1 MFSAHVGVFLSDEYP
16 AYEKDTWFPIKAI
29 HDITFKWRIKKNGLL
44 EIIAEPFAVR
54 ATALFAAKNM
64 YTSVIYY
71 LLRKQIDILDAGSAF
86 YAPSF
91 TSENP
96 RDYHHTVEDTFCWTK
111 KYLGGGV
118 GISVYEIERS
128 FDEYNQFD
136 LPMRIGNMTAIRTD
150 MPFDFS
156 NIVFS
161 PFIYDEFSQPLIH
174 RILTAVN
181 SYDEG
186 FAMTVY
192 CGILELLAGDGEPK
206 PKEITDEIDILINN
220 VQESNL
226 SKEHQDEL
234 IGFLTQGK
242 KASSRQRCKALIRKY
257 AKEKY
262 GEYKAIDIFNNA
274 YGLRSSYSHGNESS
288 VLSNSKAAY
297 MLLVVL
303 DVLGGYMR
311 DRQQTQ

>member
-54 ATALFAAKNM
+54 ATALYAAKNM

-71 LLRKQIDILDAGSAF
+71 LLRKQINILDAGSEF
-86 YAPSF
+86 YAQSLI
-91 TSENP
+91 TGDST
-96 RDYHHTVEDTFCWTK
+96 DYHQTVEDTFCWTQ

-118 GISVYEIERS
+118 GISVYEIEKS
-128 FDEYNQFD
+128 FDEYNKYD
-136 LPMRIGNMTAIRTD
+136 LPMRIGNITTSRSN
-150 MPFDFS
+150 MPFNFS
-156 NIVFS
+156 NIGYS
-161 PFIYDEFSQPLIH
+161 PFTYDEFSQPLIH

-192 CGILELLAGDGEPK
+192 CGILELLAEVGEPK
-206 PKEITDEIDILINN
+206 PKEITDEIDELIIH

-226 SKEHQDEL
+226 SKEYQNEL
-234 IGFLTQGK
+234 IGFLIQGK
-242 KASSRQRCKALIRKY
+242 NASSRQRCKALIKKY

-262 GEYKAIDIFNNA
+262 GEYKAVDIFNNA

-288 VLSNSKAAY
+288 VLYNSKAAY

-311 DRQQTQ
+311 DKQQSM